1 MNPTIAVIDDD
12 DGVRMSLYS
21 LVRSLGYEVR
31 TYDSAPAFLEDAGN
45 GAVDCIITDLQ
56 MPQMTGEQLQ
66 AQLVASGRAPPMIFM
81 TAFPT
86 EATRNR
92 VMAMGGCAFLDKPV
106 DGDAIAR
113 HLALAVAHADV
124 RKR

>member
-12 DGVRMSLYS
+12 DGVRMSLSS

-31 TYDSAPAFLEDAGN
+31 TYGSAVAFLEEAGS

-56 MPQMTGEQLQ
+56 MPQMSGEQLQ
-66 AQLVASGRAPPMIFM
+66 AQLASSGRTPPMIFM

-86 EATRNR
+86 EATRER

-113 HLALAVAHADV
+113 HLALALAHLDAA
-124 RKR
+124 KR

>member
-12 DGVRMSLYS
+12 DGVRMSLSS

-31 TYDSAPAFLEDAGN
+31 TYDSAPAFLEDAGS
-45 GAVDCIITDLQ
+45 VDCIITDLQ

-86 EATRNR
+86 EATRDR

-113 HLALAVAHADV
+113 HLALAMAHADA
-124 RKR
+124 RKQ